1 MLFSVEYVQT
11 ILSCKPFL
19 IFLNKRDFLNKW
31 QQRESTGDVCM
42 YDFTTGVKF
51 CGEYFRGKYFWRE
64 LALRIIKKKP
74 AKIAKIRTRKN
85 LVPLCNTEQAE
96 SVF

>member
-19 IFLNKRDFLNKW
+19 IFLNKRDFLHKW

-64 LALRIIKKKP
+64 LALRIIKKTPQKSQKLEP
-74 AKIAKIRTRKN
+74 AKI
-85 LVPLCNTEQAE
+85 
-96 SVF
+96 